1 MVVEEV
7 DRGEG
12 VELTADYMAR
22 FGGMGRLYGVAG
34 LKRLAQ
40 AHVCVVGVGGV
51 GSWTAEALAR
61 SGVGCL
67 TLIDLD
73 DICVN
78 NTNRQLHTLVDTV
91 GLQKVDVLKARI
103 LAINPECK
111 VAAISE
117 FFTSESA
124 SELLSGG
131 FDYVVDAID
140 HLQNKAL
147 LIAFCKQLGVPIV
160 VVGGAGGRTD
170 ATQFKV
176 DDLSQSGSDGLLRQ
190 LRRALR
196 KEHGFEPET
205 RWDIPCVFSKEPAV
219 YPTPDGGV
227 CDSPGS
233 LPRSVRLDCASGFGA
248 ATFVTGTAGFMAA
261 GVVVSHLANGTTS

>member
-1 MVVEEV
+1 MVVEENMQP
-7 DRGEG
+7 GSS

-22 FGGMGRLYGVAG
+22 FGGIGRLYGLDG
-34 LKRLAQ
+34 LRRLAG

-61 SGVGCL
+61 SGVGRL

-78 NTNRQLHTLVDTV
+78 NTNRQLHTLAQTI
-91 GLQKVDVLKARI
+91 GLQKVDVLKERI
-103 LAINPECK
+103 LAINPECE
-111 VAAISE
+111 VEAISE
-117 FFTSESA
+117 FFTAESA
-124 SELLSGG
+124 EELLGRG

-140 HLQNKAL
+140 HLRNKAL
-147 LIAFCKQLGVPIV
+147 LIATCKQRRLPVI

-196 KEHGFEPET
+196 KDHGFEQDT
-205 RWDIPCVFSKEPAV
+205 RWEIPCVFSKEPAV
-219 YPTPDGGV
+219 YPTPEGGV

-233 LPRSVRLDCASGFGA
+233 LPKSVRLDCASGFGA

-261 GVVVSHLANGTTS
+261 GVVISTLAKG